1 MNDLVAGRFA
11 LVDRIGAGGAATVWR
26 AYDHRTGKYCAAK
39 LANGHSADVLVR
51 VVREQGVRLTH
62 PHVLSPYTWAA
73 EDDGVLVASELV
85 RGGTLLALVRDHGAL
100 PWRYAAEILL
110 QLLGALD
117 HVHSAGLLHRDVK
130 PSNVLME
137 ATGSG
142 APHARL
148 ADFGIAY
155 PADGP
160 RLTEVGFVVGTPGY
174 LAPEI
179 LAGHPPQ
186 PSQDL
191 FALGVLAWQLLA
203 GQERP
208 EQRTANSRPPG
219 VPDPVWAVVSRLLD
233 TDPTHRR
240 DAKDVHAQ
248 LAHAL
253 TGVPLQ
259 LPALSAITGEPVE
272 VYDVLGPLPSG
283 WSDPAPVTPS
293 PLPVTKVDTTPPR
306 SRRGVVLAAL
316 AVVAAGAATT
326 AILLLDN
333 EKPSQPNTPGT
344 TATTSASQKAPPR
357 ADIQVDGRCDWQDVA
372 NQEVSANGVLVR
384 CVQQPG
390 GDYRWKPVG

>member
-1 MNDLVAGRFA
+1 MSELVAGRFA

-26 AYDHRTGKYCAAK
+26 AYDHRERKYCAAK
-39 LANGHSADVLVR
+39 LAKGTSADVLVR

-73 EDDGVLVASELV
+73 GDDGVLVASELV

-100 PWRYAAEILL
+100 PWRYAAEIVL
-110 QLLGALD
+110 QLLSALD

-137 ATGSG
+137 ATGTG

-155 PADGP
+155 PTNGP

-191 FALGVLAWQLLA
+191 FALGVLAWQLFA
-203 GQERP
+203 GEERP
-208 EQRTANSRPPG
+208 ERRSGTTAPPG
-219 VPDPVWAVVSRLLD
+219 VPGPVWTVMSRLLD
-233 TDPTHRR
+233 TDPRQR
-240 DAKDVHAQ
+240 SDAGELHAH
-248 LAHAL
+248 LAHVL
-253 TGVPLQ
+253 SGNPLH
-259 LPALSAITGEPVE
+259 LPAISPVTGEPIE
-272 VYDVLGPLPSG
+272 VYDVLGALPGSG
-283 WSDPAPVTPS
+283 
-293 PLPVTKVDTTPPR
+293 LPVTKVDTRSQKPR
-306 SRRGVVLAAL
+306 RALVFGGIGVLLAA
-316 AVVAAGAATT
+316 AATAGTLLLGEENPATPNPPPATGAA
-326 AILLLDN
+326 
-333 EKPSQPNTPGT
+333 
-344 TATTSASQKAPPR
+344 R
-357 ADIQVDGRCDWQDVA
+357 ADIKVDDPCNWQDVA
-372 NQEVSANGVLVR
+372 NQETSSTGVLVR
-384 CVQQPG
+384 CVRQSN